1 MGVKY
6 FLLDTFKMD
15 SGKVSENSW
24 VAMQQSMVDIFD
36 TVKSESLNVHILV
49 TFQLNKS
56 SARQRY
62 YTQDNIGQAK
72 NIIDPTSTC
81 IMIRDMFDDEYTGE
95 NKELKVYRL
104 DGKNKQTKIEVKL
117 DKNKRYQIL
126 FLIKTREGSSN
137 AYQIVLEHDLSR
149 NIINEIGITQVLPD
163 F

>member
-1 MGVKY
+1 
-6 FLLDTFKMD
+6 
-15 SGKVSENSW
+15 
-24 VAMQQSMVDIFD
+24 MQQSMVDIFD

-104 DGKNKQTKIEVKL
+104 DGKKQT
-117 DKNKRYQIL
+117 NQNRG
-126 FLIKTREGSSN
+126 KT
-137 AYQIVLEHDLSR
+137 
-149 NIINEIGITQVLPD
+149 
-163 F
+163 